1 MYTNDDLKNLSEED
15 KKRQR
20 NSIQLQMVM
29 LESDNRKLISEHNL
43 LDAEMRNLRMNE
55 ERLRINLDEKRK
67 RYDMVKNQIAQNE
80 EELKRMKK
88 KLNVL

>member
-29 LESDNRKLISEHNL
+29 LESDNRKLINEHNL